1 MPWWVAWP
9 GALRAKRPDL
19 KNILMQRAQDCRRAA
34 QELQQCMRQ
43 HGGDVDEG
51 GSALGAV
58 HRGWV
63 SVKASLSS
71 YDDKAVMEEA
81 ERGEDNAL
89 ARYRRA
95 LKKSLPADVAQIV
108 QRQCDGVQRN
118 RDQVRDLRDPLAAG

>member
-1 MPWWVAWP
+1 
-9 GALRAKRPDL
+9 
-19 KNILMQRAQDCRRAA
+19 MQRAQDCRRGA
-34 QELQQCMRQ
+34 QELQQCMQRY
-43 HGGDVDEG
+43 GGDVDEG
-51 GSALGAV
+51 GSALGAL

-95 LKKSLPADVAQIV
+95 LKKPLPADIAEIV
-108 QRQCDGVQRN
+108 QRQCEGVQRN
-118 RDQVRDLRDPLAAG
+118 HDQVRNLRDQLAAG